1 MSAQAQ
7 QVETQPQTTAP
18 AAPKMAIPNVASL
31 TDAQLRAAL
40 KRNGVQVGNRTGRPA
55 LIRAAKDAGLWDYR
69 GDVVPA
75 SYKRKYGKA
84 QTCGDS
90 VAQHLV
96 QRDIVYLTDVA
107 EANGI
112 DIKRWAHCQYGQ
124 VVMNLGNV
132 LRGMIKRGD
141 YVVIGTDEWNP
152 ENA

>member
-1 MSAQAQ
+1 MSAQPN
-7 QVETQPQTTAP
+7 QVETQAEATTAT
-18 AAPKMAIPNVASL
+18 ASKMAIPNIASL
-31 TDAQLRAAL
+31 TDTQLRAAL
-40 KRNGVQVGNRTGRPA
+40 KRNGVVVGSRTGRPA
-55 LIRAAKDAGLWDYR
+55 LIKAAKDAGLWNYR

-96 QRDIVYLTDVA
+96 QRDIHWLTDVA

-112 DIKRWAHCQYGQ
+112 DIGRWAHCQYGQ
-124 VVMNLGNV
+124 KVMNLGNV

-141 YVVIGTDEWNP
+141 YVVIGVEEWNP